1 MLDQKKYIHFIEI
14 NRKAYPVLQK
24 EEGVQKWTRI
34 VVKSAKK
41 SATVQKDYD

>member
-14 NRKAYPVLQK
+14 NRKAYPDLQK
-24 EEGVQKWTRI
+24 EGVQKWTRI

-41 SATVQKDYD
+41 SGTVQKDYD